1 MPNVCAEMERSAFAK
16 GGTALA
22 LQGYPEDTTAAPA
35 ASYSNVSGGHAM
47 PSRRNDQEHPV
58 DEQPVDAIALL
69 KEDHQRVKDLFA
81 QYEGTSNAEA
91 KWTLAEEIFVELET
105 HAQLEENIFYP
116 SVNEETE
123 EGPALVKESLQEH
136 ATVKQL
142 IAELR
147 QMGPQN
153 NRFDAKFHEMMHNV
167 EHHVAEEEAEMFPL
181 AEEELAEDLD
191 EMSAEMQELK
201 KEILAS

>member
-1 MPNVCAEMERSAFAK
+1 MPNARAGVERSSFAK

-22 LQGYPEDTTAAPA
+22 PQGYLEDTTAAPA
-35 ASYSNVSGGHAM
+35 ASHSNLSGGHCM
-47 PSRRNDQEHPV
+47 PSRRNDQEQPV
-58 DEQPVDAIALL
+58 DEQPIDAIAML

-81 QYEGTSNAEA
+81 QYEATSNAEA
-91 KWTLAEEIFVELET
+91 KWTLAEEVFVELET

-167 EHHVAEEEAEMFPL
+167 EHHVEEEEAEMFPL

>member
-1 MPNVCAEMERSAFAK
+1 MPNARAGVERSGFAK

-22 LQGYPEDTTAAPA
+22 PQGYLEDTTAAPA
-35 ASYSNVSGGHAM
+35 ASHSNLSGGHCM
-47 PSRRNDQEHPV
+47 PSRRNDQEQPV
-58 DEQPVDAIALL
+58 DEQPIDAIAML

-81 QYEGTSNAEA
+81 QYEATSNAEA
-91 KWTLAEEIFVELET
+91 KWTLAEEVFVELET

-167 EHHVAEEEAEMFPL
+167 EHHVEEEEAEMFPL